1 MQTFEIKR
9 KKVGSGTKGNGVR
22 ERVVRVLKTAWML
35 QRNPWTVDELAERFA
50 ISRRT
55 VYRDLKLIEL
65 AELPLVTQHGEHGY
79 RLLPRPLDP
88 LAADR
93 SPARPSLQM

>member
-1 MQTFEIKR
+1 MQPFEIKR
-9 KKVGSGTKGNGVR
+9 KKAGGGTGNGVK

-35 QRNPWTVDELAERFA
+35 QKNPWTVDELAERFA

-79 RLLPRPLDP
+79 RLLPRSLDP
-88 LAADR
+88 LASDDP
-93 SPARPSLQM
+93 PARPALQM